1 MVLDELEDGVLLDP
15 VALVLVFFRLD
26 AAGRVNEGAPRVEV
40 RDDSREDVLLDL
52 CDATDLDGHGAVSGF
67 HSACKNS

>member
-26 AAGRVNEGAPRVEV
+26 AAGRVDEGASRIKM
-40 RDDSREDVLLDL
+40 RDDGGEDVLLDL
-52 CDATDLDGHGAVSGF
+52 RDPTDLDGHGAVSGF
-67 HSACKNS
+67 HSACKDS